1 MSPFNQYYS
10 RFQVIFSELSN
21 SLSSDAVNRLLDEQ
35 PGKLN
40 NLIMAGMGMGTLF
53 LRMGAVIQMCE
64 KLHDGDSGNDALFMK
79 QVMDNLRETLPS
91 DTNWKNLWYAS
102 MTLGS
107 VWEKAIPFDASK
119 STVLDR
125 FVTFRNRFVHQQISL
140 KQEHASELI
149 KGLEVLGE
157 MAELKVLFDQS
168 SVELEG
174 DKYFWKQGEK
184 MLELHPFVQRGEQD
198 DLPYLFQGLYDN
210 KSKAK
215 FINTLRGNETEPSVN
230 EPLNER
236 FEPIRKALMGGA
248 GHVFDHSERIKY
260 YLGCFVGR
268 DREVDAVVQ
277 WVQGTSVNQVLP
289 IFSEAGMGKGALSAG
304 IVDRLLADRIPVMYH
319 FCGSGMANS
328 LHAILY
334 HFILQGKSMPGMN
347 GAGVW
352 KVEDEAIQKRMTRLP
367 SRYYDAIKLFQ
378 TLLTDCYKVPGKF
391 KDKPLVI
398 LIDGLDEAAVG
409 NSQLKISDWFYTY
422 NDKDE
427 PQEDWMSP
435 ENVRWIFTYRS
446 LPDKGKAGFQLGGR
460 FALEKIDTLQP
471 LAGLS
476 EEAVRAAMKPFE
488 ISEAFMQAV
497 LEKGAV

>member
-1 MSPFNQYYS
+1 L
-10 RFQVIFSELSN
+10 EL
-21 SLSSDAVNRLLDEQ
+21 
-35 PGKLN
+35 
-40 NLIMAGMGMGTLF
+40 
-53 LRMGAVIQMCE
+53 
-64 KLHDGDSGNDALFMK
+64 
-79 QVMDNLRETLPS
+79 
-91 DTNWKNLWYAS
+91 
-102 MTLGS
+102 
-107 VWEKAIPFDASK
+107 
-119 STVLDR
+119 
-125 FVTFRNRFVHQQISL
+125 
-140 KQEHASELI
+140 
-149 KGLEVLGE
+149 LGE

-248 GHVFDHSERIKY
+248 GHVFDHSGRIKY
-260 YLGCFVGR
+260 FLGCFVGR

-277 WVQGTSVNQVLP
+277 WVQGTSGNQVLP

-304 IVDRLLADRIPVMYH
+304 IVDRLQAERIPVMYH

-334 HFILQGKSMPGMN
+334 HFILQGRSMPGMN

-352 KVEDEAIQKRMTRLP
+352 KVEDESIQKRMTRLP
-367 SRYYDAIKLFQ
+367 SRYFDAIKLFQ
-378 TLLTDCYKVPGKF
+378 TLLTGCYKAPGKF

-398 LIDGLDEAAVG
+398 LIDGLDEAAVS

-427 PQEDWMSP
+427 PEEDWMSP
-435 ENVRWIFTYRS
+435 EHVRWIFTYRS
-446 LPDKGKAGFQLGGR
+446 LPDKSKGGFQLGGR
-460 FALEKIDTLQP
+460 FSLEKIDSLQP

-476 EEAVRAAMKPFE
+476 EEAVRAALKPFDV
-488 ISEAFMQAV
+488 SEEFVNTV
-497 LEKGAV
+497 LQRGAV